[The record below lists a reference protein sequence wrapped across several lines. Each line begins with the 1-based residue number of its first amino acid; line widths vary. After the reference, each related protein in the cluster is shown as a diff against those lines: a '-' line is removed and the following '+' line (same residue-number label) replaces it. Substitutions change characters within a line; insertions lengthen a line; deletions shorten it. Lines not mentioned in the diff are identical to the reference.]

1 MAPSQC
7 FVLSS
12 DYEGQPMVILEARTL
27 GLPVVSTSFD
37 SVGSALGP
45 GEGLV
50 VERTV
55 DALAEGMVAAVERRV
70 PLVAFDGEAYN
81 EVVVREF
88 ERAIGA
94 TP

>member
-1 MAPSQC
+1 
-7 FVLSS
+7 
-12 DYEGQPMVILEARTL
+12 MVILEARTL

-37 SVGSALGP
+37 SVGSALAP

-55 DALAEGMVAAVERRV
+55 DALADGMVAAAEGRV
-70 PLVAFDGEAYN
+70 PCVDFDAEGYNALV
-81 EVVVREF
+81 VQEF